1 MCVPVTALN
10 YSRRTALTLHNA
22 QHHHHSCDDHTSHN
36 RFVTKE
42 LISRGFNVTAF
53 AREKAG
59 IKGKMSK
66 DDTAKVSGCGQSVG
80 EL

>member
-1 MCVPVTALN
+1 MCVLELF
-10 YSRRTALTLHNA
+10 LTLVL
-22 QHHHHSCDDHTSHN
+22 SHVLSHVYR

-66 DDTAKVSGCGQSVG
+66 DDTTKVGQQQQEHQHAKRQQHT
-80 EL
+80 EQQQQ

>member
-1 MCVPVTALN
+1 MP
-10 YSRRTALTLHNA
+10 HP
-22 QHHHHSCDDHTSHN
+22 H

-66 DDTAKVSGCGQSVG
+66 DDTIKVCTETAEAWQAPD
-80 EL
+80 